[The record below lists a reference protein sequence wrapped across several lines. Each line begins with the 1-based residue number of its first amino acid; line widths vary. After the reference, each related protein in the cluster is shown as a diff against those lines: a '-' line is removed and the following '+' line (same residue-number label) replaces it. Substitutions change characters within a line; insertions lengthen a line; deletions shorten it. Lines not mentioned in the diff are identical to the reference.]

1 MLRRARL
8 ILPLLALPALI
19 GCHGGSAAPPPLS
32 PAALAAVGAR
42 PGAPREA
49 LARAIDELFGDAE
62 AGETQAL
69 LVLHGGELVAER
81 YGPGI
86 SHETRLPG
94 GGLSQCVTT
103 ALVGLL
109 VADGRLRMDLGAPVP
124 AWQRP
129 GDPRGEI
136 TLRQLLQMR
145 SGLRHV
151 ESASPPH
158 GADTVRMLYLDG
170 RDDMAAYA
178 EAQPLEAEPGRQW
191 RYSTATGVILA
202 DLAARALSDSRDPA
216 VRRRLVA
223 DYLRTRLLEPLGMR
237 SAMAEFDPA
246 GTMLGGSAIHATARD
261 WARLG
266 EFLRNG
272 GSVRGAQVVPRE
284 WIRFMATPGPRNPA
298 YGAGL
303 WRNRRGADGLPAM
316 VPGRGLSDVVACKG
330 VEGQAVMVVPSAD
343 LTVARLGHTAPE
355 GTEALRQRL
364 AAIVTLYAG
373 D

>member
-1 MLRRARL
+1 MSRRASL

-19 GCHGGSAAPPPLS
+19 GCHQAPKVPS
-32 PAALAAVGAR
+32 PGAAALAAVAEH
-42 PGAPREA
+42 PGAPRQA
-49 LARAIDELFGDAE
+49 LARAIEDLFGDAD
-62 AGETQAL
+62 AGETHAL
-69 LVLHGGELVAER
+69 LVLHGGAVVAER

-86 SHETRLPG
+86 GRETRLAG

-103 ALVGLL
+103 ALIGLL
-109 VADGRLRMDLGAPVP
+109 VADGRLRMDQGVPIP

-145 SGLRHV
+145 SGLRHR
-151 ESASPPH
+151 EEASPAYE
-158 GADTVRMLYLDG
+158 GDAARMLFLDG
-170 RDDMAAYA
+170 RDDSAAYA
-178 EAQPLEAEPGRQW
+178 EAQPLDAEPGHVW
-191 RYSTATGVILA
+191 RYSTATGVILG
-202 DLAARALSDSRDPA
+202 DLVARALGDSRDPA
-216 VRRRLVA
+216 VRRRLVT

-237 SAMAEFDPA
+237 SATAQFDAA
-246 GTMLGGSAIHATARD
+246 GTMLGGSMIHASARD

-284 WIRFMATPGPRNPA
+284 WIRFMAAASPRNPA
-298 YGAGL
+298 FGAGL
-303 WRNRRGADGLPAM
+303 WRNHPGADGAPAL
-316 VPGRGLSDVVACKG
+316 VAGRGLGDVVACLG
-330 VEGQAVMVVPSAD
+330 QPGQAVLIVPSQD
-343 LTVARLGHTAPE
+343 LTVVRLGQTAPE
-355 GTEALRQRL
+355 GDDALRARL